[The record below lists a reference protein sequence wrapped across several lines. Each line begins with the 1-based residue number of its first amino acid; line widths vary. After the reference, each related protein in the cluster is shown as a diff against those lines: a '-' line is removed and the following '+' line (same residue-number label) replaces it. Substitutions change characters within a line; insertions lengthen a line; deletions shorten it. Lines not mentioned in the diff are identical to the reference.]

1 MKNKTEATVGWA
13 HECPYLITG
22 AGKWENIAGGYLVS
36 AATAKKINTGQ
47 MGYWISA
54 MAYPLNEEEDAV
66 IGGKGRV
73 NFLIGPRY

>member
-13 HECPYLITG
+13 HKCPYKITG
-22 AGKWENIAGGYLVS
+22 AGKWDYIAGGYLIS

-54 MAYPLNEEEDAV
+54 MAYPLNEEEDTV
-66 IGGKGRV
+66 IDGIERV
-73 NFLIGPRY
+73 DFLIGPRY

>member
-1 MKNKTEATVGWA
+1 MTNKTEATVGWA

-22 AGKWENIAGGYLVS
+22 AGDWENIAGGYLVS
-36 AATAKKINTGQ
+36 AATAKKINKGQ
-47 MGYWISA
+47 MGYTISA
-54 MAYPLNEEEDAV
+54 MAYPLNEEEDTV